1 MERRPGVTAT
11 IVIAQAIVTAQAI
24 VLVSTDEP
32 YDDNGACLLEEMTQ
46 ALGLPNDSE
55 LVRPSIFNERDV
67 LNRLSLNDQ
76 IQVRTLYDWRMWPGM
91 PREGALTVARTII
104 AELSA
109 RVRESGP
116 EALLSP
122 R

>member
-11 IVIAQAIVTAQAI
+11 IVIATIVIAQAI

-32 YDDNGACLLEEMTQ
+32 YDDNAACLLEEMTQ

-55 LVRPSIFNERDV
+55 LVRPSIFNEWDF
-67 LNRLSLNDQ
+67 LQRLPLNDR
-76 IQVRTLYDWRMWPGM
+76 ILVRTLYDERISPGM
-91 PREGALTVARTII
+91 PREAAVSAVRAII
-104 AELSA
+104 AELIA
-109 RVRESGP
+109 RVRRDGP
-116 EALLSP
+116 QALLPP

>member
-11 IVIAQAIVTAQAI
+11 IVIATIVIAQAI

-76 IQVRTLYDWRMWPGM
+76 ILVRTLYDWRM
-91 PREGALTVARTII
+91 
-104 AELSA
+104 
-109 RVRESGP
+109 GP
-116 EALLSP
+116 
-122 R
+122 